1 MKLSILDYVPIFEGR
16 NATQALNHTVE
27 LAQLAESLGF
37 YRYWV
42 AEHHQVHSVASS
54 APEMVMMSLLEQT
67 SSIHIGSGGIM
78 LPHYSAYKI
87 AVQFKLM
94 EARHPGRV
102 DLGTGHS
109 PSFKNVNHALNE
121 AKTKDISYKTQ
132 INDLM
137 HYFND
142 DNTYNHR
149 FKGLQATPLIDTKP
163 SMFILGM
170 SKQSAAIA
178 AEKGLPFVVA
188 LMGQANHITENVIN
202 HYRDLFKQFHPESE
216 SYVIISTFVITAQ
229 QQSQIAQLEHAFH
242 LWLVRIGYLD
252 QPEFYPSIEFAMHRQ
267 LSTREQ
273 DKKISNQN
281 RVISG
286 LPNHVIKALNDV
298 ALRFNADEIMIQPH
312 VFGETHRKTL
322 LDLIAKE
329 NMTE

>member
-16 NATQALNHTVE
+16 SSTQALNHTVE

-42 AEHHQVHSVASS
+42 AEHHQVFSVASS

-67 SSIHIGSGGIM
+67 SSIHIGSGGVM

-87 AVQFKLM
+87 AEQFKLM

-121 AKTKDISYKTQ
+121 AKTKTISYQTQ

-137 HYFND
+137 HYFNG
-142 DNTYNHR
+142 DNAHNHR

-163 SMFILGM
+163 SMYILGM

-178 AEKGLPFVVA
+178 AEQGLPFVVA
-188 LMGQANHITENVIN
+188 LMGQTNHNTENIIN
-202 HYRDLFKQFHPESE
+202 HYRDLFKKFHPKSQ
-216 SYVIISTFVITAQ
+216 SYVIISTFVITAEQ
-229 QQSQIAQLEHAFH
+229 QVQITQLERAFH
-242 LWLVRIGYLD
+242 LWLVRISYLD
-252 QPEFYPSIEFAMHRQ
+252 QPEFYPSIEYAIHRQ
-267 LSTREQ
+267 LSTREK
-273 DKKISNQN
+273 DKMNRNQN

-286 LPNHVIKALNDV
+286 LPEDVMIELKDV

-312 VFGETHRKTL
+312 VFGETQRKTL
-322 LDLIAKE
+322 LKLIAKE

>member
-42 AEHHQVHSVASS
+42 AEHHQVFSVASS

-87 AVQFKLM
+87 AEQFKLM

-109 PSFKNVNHALNE
+109 PSFKNVNQALNE
-121 AKTKDISYKTQ
+121 SKTKDISYKTQ

-137 HYFND
+137 YYFND
-142 DNTYNHR
+142 DNTHNHR

-163 SMFILGM
+163 SIYILGM

-178 AEKGLPFVVA
+178 AEKGLPLVVA
-188 LMGQANHITENVIN
+188 LMGQANHNIENVIN
-202 HYRDLFKQFHPESE
+202 HYRDLFKQFHPESQ
-216 SYVIISTFVITAQ
+216 SYVIISTFVITAE
-229 QQSQIAQLEHAFH
+229 QQSQITQLEHAFH

-273 DKKISNQN
+273 DKKNFNQN

-286 LPNHVIKALNDV
+286 LPNDVMKALNDV

-312 VFGETHRKTL
+312 VFGETQRKTL
-322 LDLIAKE
+322 LELIAKE
-329 NMTE
+329 NMTK